1 MTRKDGQASPE
12 FIVLVALLTA
22 MVAMSIDAMLP
33 ALGDI
38 ARDLGAR
45 NPNDRQLVLTV
56 FFAGMTVGTLVYGP
70 VSDSYGRKPTV
81 FGGLAIFA
89 AGALICLFATSFTV
103 MLAGRALQGLG
114 AAGPRVVSLA
124 MVRDGSSG
132 NAMARVMSF
141 VMSVFMLVPILAPS
155 IGQAVLL
162 VAGWR
167 WIFAGFLGMAS
178 IAAIWLA
185 LRQKETLPRDCR
197 LPFSTKSI
205 WQGTVEV
212 VTTPLTFGYTLA
224 VGTIFGSF
232 ITYLATSQQIFADQY
247 GQGKL
252 FAVWFGVLAVGISL
266 AMMVNA
272 RLVMRYGMRMLS
284 KWALRASLALTLGFL
299 ALSVGLDGHPPLW
312 TLGAWL
318 FATFF
323 CSGVL
328 FGNYNAIAMEPMGR
342 IAGIAAAVT
351 GSLSSAVALAI
362 GAAIGLLYDGTV
374 IPLVAGF
381 AGCGIAAF
389 LLTEWAERR
398 RR

>member
-1 MTRKDGQASPE
+1 MKANETAVRAE

-33 ALGDI
+33 ALGEI
-38 ARDLGAR
+38 ARDLGAKS
-45 NPNDRQLVLTV
+45 PNDRQLVLTV
-56 FFAGMTVGTLVYGP
+56 FFAGMTLGTLVYGP
-70 VSDSYGRKPTV
+70 VSDSFGRKPTI
-81 FGGLAIFA
+81 FGGLAIYGM
-89 AGALICLFATSFTV
+89 GAFMCLFATSFP
-103 MLAGRALQGLG
+103 LLLWGRALQGLG

-132 NAMARVMSF
+132 AAMARVMSF

-162 VAGWR
+162 AVGWR
-167 WIFAGFLGMAS
+167 WIFVGLLGRAI
-178 IAAIWLA
+178 IAAVWLA
-185 LRQKETLPRDCR
+185 LRQAETLPRDRR
-197 LPFSTKSI
+197 LPFSPKSI
-205 WQGTVEV
+205 WEGTVEV
-212 VTTPLTFGYTLA
+212 VSTPVTLGYTLA
-224 VGTIFGSF
+224 VGAIFGSF

-252 FAVWFGVLAVGISL
+252 FAVWFGVLAVGIAF

-272 RLVMRYGMRMLS
+272 KLVMRYGMRALS
-284 KWALRASLALTLGFL
+284 KWALRANLALSLGFL
-299 ALSVGLDGHPPLW
+299 ALSVASGGHPPLW
-312 TLGAWL
+312 TLGVWL

-323 CSGVL
+323 CSGIL

-351 GSLSSAVALAI
+351 GSLSSLVALAI
-362 GAAIGLLYDGTV
+362 GGAIGLLYDGTV
-374 IPLVAGF
+374 IPLVAAF

-389 LLTEWAERR
+389 VLTEWAERR
-398 RR
+398 RG

>member
-1 MTRKDGQASPE
+1 MKANETAVRAE

-38 ARDLGAR
+38 ARDLGAKS
-45 NPNDRQLVLTV
+45 PNDRQLVLTV
-56 FFAGMTVGTLVYGP
+56 FFAGMTIGTLVYGP
-70 VSDSYGRKPTV
+70 VSDSFGRKPTI
-81 FGGLAIFA
+81 FGGLAIYGV
-89 AGALICLFATSFTV
+89 GALLCLFAASFP
-103 MLAGRALQGLG
+103 MLLWGRALQGLG

-132 NAMARVMSF
+132 AAMARVMSF

-162 VAGWR
+162 AAGWR
-167 WIFAGFLGMAS
+167 WIFVGLLAMAS

-185 LRQKETLPRDCR
+185 LRQAETLPSERR
-197 LPFSTKSI
+197 LPLSPKSI

-212 VTTPLTFGYTLA
+212 VTTPVTFGYTLA
-224 VGTIFGSF
+224 VGAISGSF

-252 FAVWFGVLAVGISL
+252 FAVWFGVLAVGIAL
-266 AMMVNA
+266 AIMLNA
-272 RLVMRYGMRMLS
+272 KLVMRHGMRALS
-284 KWALRASLALTLGFL
+284 KWALRASLILTLGFL
-299 ALSVGLDGHPPLW
+299 ALSAIFGGHPPLW

-318 FATFF
+318 FANFF
-323 CSGVL
+323 CIGTL
-328 FGNYNAIAMEPMGR
+328 FGNYSAIAMEPMGR

-351 GSLSSAVALAI
+351 GSLSLAVAL
-362 GAAIGLLYDGTV
+362 GLGTAIGLLYDGTV

-381 AGCGIAAF
+381 AFCGLAAF
-389 LLTEWAERR
+389 LLSEWAERR
-398 RR
+398 RG

>member
-1 MTRKDGQASPE
+1 MSANKTAVRAE

-33 ALGDI
+33 ALGEI
-38 ARDLGAR
+38 AGDLGAKS
-45 NPNDRQLVLTV
+45 PNDRQLVLTV
-56 FFAGMTVGTLVYGP
+56 FFAGMTIGTLVYGP
-70 VSDSYGRKPTV
+70 VSDSFGRKPTI
-81 FGGLAIFA
+81 FGGLAIYG
-89 AGALICLFATSFTV
+89 AGALW
-103 MLAGRALQGLG
+103 GRALQGLG

-132 NAMARVMSF
+132 AAMARVMSF

-167 WIFAGFLGMAS
+167 WIFVGFLAMAS
-178 IAAIWLA
+178 IAAVWLA
-185 LRQKETLPRDCR
+185 LRQAETLPGERR
-197 LPFSTKSI
+197 LPFSPKSV

-212 VTTPLTFGYTLA
+212 VTTPVTFGYTLA
-224 VGTIFGSF
+224 VGAIFGSF

-252 FAVWFGVLAVGISL
+252 FAVWFGVLAVGISF
-266 AMMVNA
+266 AMMLNA
-272 RLVMRYGMRMLS
+272 RLVMRYGMRGLS
-284 KWALRASLALTLGFL
+284 KWALRASLALSLGFL
-299 ALSVGLDGHPPLW
+299 ALSIGFGGHPPLW

-318 FATFF
+318 AATFF
-323 CSGVL
+323 CSGIL

-351 GSLSSAVALAI
+351 GSLSSAVALVI
-362 GAAIGLLYDGTV
+362 GGAIGLFYDGTV
-374 IPLVAGF
+374 IPLVAAF
-381 AGCGIAAF
+381 AGCGIVAF
-389 LLTEWAERR
+389 MLTEWAERR
-398 RR
+398 R